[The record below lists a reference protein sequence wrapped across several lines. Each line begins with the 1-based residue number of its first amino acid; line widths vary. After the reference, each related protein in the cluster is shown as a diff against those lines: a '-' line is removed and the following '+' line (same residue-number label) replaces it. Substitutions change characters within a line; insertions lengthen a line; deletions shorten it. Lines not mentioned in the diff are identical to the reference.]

1 MTLDSL
7 QTPPQQLLQS
17 SMSLSLSP
25 LSCSGSSEDMTSS
38 VAVHST
44 PTPHQLESDSSGYLC
59 AHMDK
64 INLRND
70 KYFNVINISQ
80 RSLSNNELDVLSKGL
95 SFCPVPF
102 EVNELK
108 LKMDLDAYFRRLRLQ
123 KFFFTIVKMFPQVI
137 FPVTNFENL
146 QPGRPRV
153 IEINSS
159 NLTLLL

>member
-1 MTLDSL
+1 
-7 QTPPQQLLQS
+7 
-17 SMSLSLSP
+17 
-25 LSCSGSSEDMTSS
+25 
-38 VAVHST
+38 
-44 PTPHQLESDSSGYLC
+44 
-59 AHMDK
+59 MDK